1 MAHLC
6 TQCQVFAQLWDVEA
20 EHSLYRFCEF
30 LYRSAHTL
38 GEDDPQREGGLSA
51 LFTST
56 CVPETGWV
64 VVGGWDQ
71 MRSKGWSSWEVEEG
85 DYWELTWE
93 KVAHGSTMMDFFFS
107 LCGTAEPFQAYTQTY
122 QFSFLFVDI
131 FNHSFFPPLGEHLS
145 TKLILFHSLALS
157 RSPSVL
163 FPFTGLITSL
173 SVFNGAVIGG
183 HWEPMIQSHPYS

>member
-1 MAHLC
+1 M
-6 TQCQVFAQLWDVEA
+6 
-20 EHSLYRFCEF
+20 
-30 LYRSAHTL
+30 
-38 GEDDPQREGGLSA
+38 RESG
-51 LFTST
+51 
-56 CVPETGWV
+56 
-64 VVGGWDQ
+64 
-71 MRSKGWSSWEVEEG
+71 
-85 DYWELTWE
+85 TWE
-93 KVAHGSTMMDFFFS
+93 HDDGFLFLS

-183 HWEPMIQSHPYS
+183 H

>member
-1 MAHLC
+1 MHVCTSTYFVLLFEISLHSALFSMAHLC
-6 TQCQVFAQLWDVEA
+6 AQCQVFAQLWDVEA

-71 MRSKGWSSWEVEEG
+71 MRSKG
-85 DYWELTWE
+85 
-93 KVAHGSTMMDFFFS
+93 
-107 LCGTAEPFQAYTQTY
+107 
-122 QFSFLFVDI
+122 
-131 FNHSFFPPLGEHLS
+131 
-145 TKLILFHSLALS
+145 
-157 RSPSVL
+157 
-163 FPFTGLITSL
+163 
-173 SVFNGAVIGG
+173 
-183 HWEPMIQSHPYS
+183 